1 MVKDVWSCILNKS
14 FFCELNVVVWIIWIY
29 VLLVRGYVKEVCLYC
44 LEMMDMDL
52 MLQFDIYVKFM
63 KGLNKLYNR
72 MIVGEIIEKVM
83 KMVSE
88 REMSFKMY
96 KRRGEED
103 LIEKVKFKGN
113 KEGKKKGIG
122 DCNQYKWGGE

>member
-1 MVKDVWSCILNKS
+1 
-14 FFCELNVVVWIIWIY
+14 
-29 VLLVRGYVKEVCLYC
+29 
-44 LEMMDMDL
+44 
-52 MLQFDIYVKFM
+52 M

-122 DCNQYKWGGE
+122 DCN